1 MEPGMASLEDGKER
15 EVKVRSSGRA
25 SLQALGVTGCPI
37 GELIAARDKEKNK
50 GSISSG
56 AEMELSH

>member
-1 MEPGMASLEDGKER
+1 MR

-56 AEMELSH
+56 AEMELSR